1 MDPIPAINRAFAIVQ
16 QVEKQ
21 REVSGGEVEISVE
34 SNAMAAQRMYKLTGG
49 VQRVFAHN
57 KKNWRKDKNKFCDNC
72 KMRGHTVDHRFK
84 LIGYLEWYNTIIL
97 SV

>member
-34 SNAMAAQRMYKLTGG
+34 SNAMAAQRMYKPTGG
-49 VQRVFAHN
+49 V
-57 KKNWRKDKNKFCDNC
+57 
-72 KMRGHTVDHRFK
+72 
-84 LIGYLEWYNTIIL
+84 
-97 SV
+97 